1 MESPAA
7 LDSKELLERI
17 RRNEVPREFV
27 AMAARGFLPFPQED
41 LIAILAVL
49 SEQDDQEIAAEAR
62 HSLQEIPR
70 AGLLSFAH
78 QESAAPDALASLL
91 KGFDDQE
98 IVSALLRNRSMPNDA
113 VAVLA
118 GSAEGKIQEIIVTNQ
133 RRLIEEPK
141 ILEALLDNPQLTGDV
156 KRRALEAREEF
167 FEKRAVRDARLEAE
181 RALEVEE
188 ALDEEAQKALDEI
201 LAQVDESEDVPGA
214 DPPPDDI
221 PEEEKPVWV
230 RILNMSVSAR
240 VRLAFQCGRPER
252 AILIKDSSKLV
263 STAVI
268 RSPKITESEVENFA
282 SMRNLDSEV
291 LRLIGTNREWM
302 RKYPIML
309 TLVRNPKAPIGVVL
323 PLINRL
329 NLRDLKNLSQD
340 RNVPETIRL
349 SARKL
354 FVARAAK

>member
-62 HSLQEIPR
+62 QSLQEIPHP
-70 AGLLSFAH
+70 ALISFAQ
-78 QESAAPDALASLL
+78 QESSVPEALVSLL
-91 KGFDDQE
+91 RGFDDLE

-113 VAVLA
+113 LVALA

-141 ILEALLDNPQLTGDV
+141 ILEALFDNPQLTGDV
-156 KRRALEAREEF
+156 RRRALEAREEF
-167 FEKRAVRDARLEAE
+167 FEKRAARDARLEAE
-181 RALEVEE
+181 RAIEE
-188 ALDEEAQKALDEI
+188 EPLDEEAQEALDEI
-201 LAQVDESEDVPGA
+201 LAQVDESEDVPAA
-214 DPPPDDI
+214 DALPDDI
-221 PEEEKPVWV
+221 PEEEKPVWIQ
-230 RILNMSVSAR
+230 ILNMSVSAR
-240 VRLAFQCGRPER
+240 VRLAFQCGRTER
-252 AILIKDSSKLV
+252 AILIKDRNKQV
-263 STAVI
+263 CTAVI
-268 RSPKITESEVENFA
+268 RSPRITESEVESFA
-282 SMRNLDSEV
+282 SMRNLESEI

-340 RNVPETIRL
+340 RNVSEAVRL

>member
-1 MESPAA
+1 MDSPAA

-49 SEQDDQEIAAEAR
+49 NEHDDQEIAAEAR
-62 HSLQEIPR
+62 QSLQEVPPSD
-70 AGLLSFAH
+70 LLSFAQ
-78 QESAAPDALASLL
+78 QESSAPEALVSLL
-91 KGFDDQE
+91 RGFDDQE
-98 IVSALLRNRSMPNDA
+98 IVSALVRNRSLPNDA
-113 VAVLA
+113 LVALA

-141 ILEALLDNPQLTGDV
+141 ILEALLDNPRLTGDV
-156 KRRALEAREEF
+156 RRRALEAREEF
-167 FEKRAVRDARLEAE
+167 FEKRAARDARLEAE

-188 ALDEEAQKALDEI
+188 ALDEEAQAALDEI
-201 LAQVDESEDVPGA
+201 LAQVDEAEDVPA
-214 DPPPDDI
+214 SAPPPDEI

-240 VRLAFQCGRPER
+240 VRYAFQCDRTGR
-252 AILIKDSSKLV
+252 AILIKDRNRLV
-263 STAVI
+263 CSAVI
-268 RSPKITESEVENFA
+268 RSPRVTESEVESFA
-282 SMRNLDSEV
+282 SMRNLESEV

-302 RKYPIML
+302 RKYPIMH

-340 RNVPETIRL
+340 RNVPEAVRL